1 MPIYIVNVS
10 LQCRQNCL
18 YNYYDG
24 ILTGLYCSIF
34 AKIIAVSIY
43 FRAVTQDEI
52 LPNNWQIPPKMLGYQ
67 IRM

>member
-1 MPIYIVNVS
+1 MFLYSVDRIVFI
-10 LQCRQNCL
+10 L
-18 YNYYDG
+18 YDET
-24 ILTGLYCSIF
+24 LTGLYCSIF

-52 LPNNWQIPPKMLGYQ
+52 LPNNLQIPPKMLGYQ